1 MFESLGEKL
10 QGVFKRL
17 SGQGHLTEANIEQAL
32 REVRM
37 ALLEADVAYSVVKDL
52 LDKVRVKALGQEV
65 LGSLSPGQVLV
76 KVVHDELEALMGGA
90 GSAHLAHASL
100 PPTVILMAGL
110 QGGGK
115 TTTAAKLARHLKLSG
130 QKVMLAACD
139 LQRPAAVD
147 QLLTLGRSLDI
158 AVAIAKPGQQAPA
171 VAADAREAALLAGCD
186 VLIVDTAGRL
196 AVDEALMAEL
206 KAIKAAARPH
216 EVLLVVDAMAG
227 RDFANTARSFQ
238 AAVGV
243 DGLVLT
249 KMDGD
254 ARGGAALSALAVT
267 GKPIK
272 FVGTGEKL
280 EALEAF
286 HPDRMAK
293 RILGMG
299 DVVSLVEKVQA
310 SVDQDSA
317 QALAGRIAKEGF
329 TLQAMLEQLRQVK
342 RMGPLQDV
350 LGMLPGMGA
359 LKGAM
364 AQGADDKSV
373 GRMEAI
379 LLSMSPKERRLPQ
392 VIDGSRRKRIAKGSG
407 TSVEE
412 VNRLLRQYE
421 QMKKMMK
428 MMRKG
433 GRRHGMPG
441 MPPGMGG
448 MPTF

>member
-10 QGVFKRL
+10 QAAFKRL
-17 SGQGHLTEANIEQAL
+17 TGQGHLTEANIDQAL
-32 REVRM
+32 REVRL
-37 ALLEADVAYSVVKDL
+37 ALLEADVNYGVVKGL
-52 LDKVRVKALGQEV
+52 LDKVRARALGQEV
-65 LGSLSPGQVLV
+65 LSSLSPGQVLV

-90 GSAHLAHASL
+90 GSVRLAHASL

-115 TTTAAKLARHLKLSG
+115 TTTAAKLARHLKLAG

-139 LQRPAAVD
+139 LQRPAAVE
-147 QLLTLGRSLDI
+147 QLAALGQALGI
-158 AVAIAKPGQQAPA
+158 AVHIAKPGQKAPE
-171 VAADAREAALLAGCD
+171 AAAEAREAALLAGCD
-186 VLIVDTAGRL
+186 ALIVDTAGRL

-227 RDFANTARSFQ
+227 RDFANTAKSFQ
-238 AAVGV
+238 EAVGV

-249 KMDGD
+249 KLDGD

-267 GKPIK
+267 GKPVK

-310 SVDQDSA
+310 SVDQQSA
-317 QALAGRIAKEGF
+317 QELAGRIAKEGF
-329 TLQAMLEQLRQVK
+329 NLQAMLDQLRQVK

-359 LKGAM
+359 LKGA

-379 LLSMSPKERRLPQ
+379 LLSMTPKERRLPQ

-433 GRRHGMPG
+433 GRRHGQPG
-441 MPPGMGG
+441 MMPGMGG
-448 MPTF
+448 MPPF

>member
-17 SGQGHLTEANIEQAL
+17 TGQGHLTEANIEQAL
-32 REVRM
+32 REVRL
-37 ALLEADVAYSVVKDL
+37 ALLEADVNYAVVKGL
-52 LDKVRVKALGQEV
+52 LDKVRAKALGQEV
-65 LGSLSPGQVLV
+65 LSSLSPGQVLI

-90 GSAHLAHASL
+90 GSVRLAHASL

-139 LQRPAAVD
+139 LQRPAAVE
-147 QLLTLGRSLDI
+147 QLVTLGQALGI
-158 AVAIAKPGQQAPA
+158 AVHTAKPGQRAPEA
-171 VAADAREAALLAGCD
+171 AADAREAALRAGCD
-186 VLIVDTAGRL
+186 ALIVDTAGRL
-196 AVDEALMAEL
+196 AVDAALMAEL

-227 RDFANTARSFQ
+227 RDFANTAQSFHQ
-238 AAVGV
+238 AVGV

-249 KMDGD
+249 KLDGD

-267 GKPIK
+267 GKPVK

-310 SVDQDSA
+310 SVDQQSA
-317 QALAGRIAKEGF
+317 QELAGRIAKEGF
-329 TLQAMLEQLRQVK
+329 TLQAMLDQLRQVK

-359 LKGAM
+359 LKGV

-373 GRMEAI
+373 SRMEAI
-379 LLSMSPKERRLPQ
+379 LLSMTPKERRLPQ
-392 VIDGSRRKRIAKGSG
+392 VLDGSRRKRIAKGAG
-407 TSVEE
+407 ASVEE
-412 VNRLLRQYE
+412 VNRLLRQFE

-428 MMRKG
+428 MMKKG
-433 GRRHGMPG
+433 GRRRGMPG
-441 MPPGMGG
+441 MMPGMGG
-448 MPTF
+448 MPPF